1 MLITPLTLRA
11 FTLAQEAHSGQR
23 DKGGH
28 PYIEHVMFVANHV
41 SGELA
46 TVVAL
51 LHDVLEDTDM
61 TTVDMEKSGIPARAI
76 QSVSLL
82 TRKPL
87 EDYFAYIERIKSD
100 PVAVEVKL
108 ADLQHNSDLSR
119 ILYPS
124 EYDKRRREKYQ
135 RAIRALSDKTRI
147 RQD

>member
-1 MLITPLTLRA
+1 MLITPMTLRA
-11 FTLAQEAHSGQR
+11 FTIAQEAHRGQC

-61 TTVDMEKSGIPARAI
+61 TTDDLEKAGIPIRAI
-76 QSVSLL
+76 QSILLL

-87 EDYFAYIERIKSD
+87 EDYFTYIERVKSD

-119 ILYPS
+119 ISCPS
-124 EYDKRRREKYQ
+124 EYDKRRISKYQ
-135 RAIRALSDKTRI
+135 QAIQILSCTEPAK
-147 RQD
+147 QG